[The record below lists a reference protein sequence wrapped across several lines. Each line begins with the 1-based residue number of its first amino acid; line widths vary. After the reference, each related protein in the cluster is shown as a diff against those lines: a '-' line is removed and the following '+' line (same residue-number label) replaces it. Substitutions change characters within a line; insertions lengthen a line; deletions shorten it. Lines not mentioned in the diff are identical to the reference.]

1 MMRVLRKG
9 CCTLVSQIF
18 MVIHML
24 VAVGLVTAVLLQS
37 GRSAGISGAIAGA
50 GESLFGRQR
59 GMDEFLGK
67 VTTYLAVGFMS
78 LSVLI
83 AVLI

>member
-1 MMRVLRKG
+1 
-9 CCTLVSQIF
+9 
-18 MVIHML
+18 MVIHFA
-24 VAVGLVTAVLLQS
+24 VAVGLVATVLLQP

-59 GMDEFLGK
+59 GMDEFLSK
-67 VTTYLAVGFMS
+67 ITTYLAVAFMG
-78 LSVLI
+78 LSVII